1 MSRLINVIIQ
11 SQLKIERIVF
21 VFRFHCVSW
30 IEHYEWNIVQAIEYA
45 FHETLVN
52 SSHATGGMSDKDR
65 SIRSVA
71 SCLAISKLRMAIQLE
86 WNQEQIAQFNRYHQ
100 RD

>member
-1 MSRLINVIIQ
+1 
-11 SQLKIERIVF
+11 
-21 VFRFHCVSW
+21 VFRLQAVFSLD
-30 IEHYEWNIVQAIEYA
+30 HYQWNILQAIEYA
-45 FHETLVN
+45 FYEAMVN
-52 SSHATGGMSDKDR
+52 SSHPTGGMSDKDR

-86 WNQEQIAQFNRYHQ
+86 WNQEQIDQFNRYHQ